1 MARVSSPNKIPD
13 LVIAIGTTNPGKVDA
28 VKQTFAGYPKL
39 QGSVF
44 ATSKVVNTGVS
55 DQPYTLSET
64 MTGAKNRATAAW
76 GAHQIGCGGGPCG
89 GSGGEEAS
97 VWGVGMESGLFE
109 DPQGKLFDLCAC
121 AIFDGERYHV
131 GYSCAWAL
139 PDSLAECVR
148 NGLDLS
154 QGGNA
159 IGLASDPKIGDKGG
173 LIALLTGSRVTRPQ
187 YTVQSI
193 QMALLA
199 MNPIWYP
206 CGVSVP
212 PGINDAVAFTASPSN
227 LAAISTTAKHT
238 AKTLPGR
245 SDSSSTSQ
253 NEDSSSSSPLPF
265 SSSSSSSSSSQN
277 SVALIAFGSF
287 LLGVA
292 FARALR
298 SFEGRLLA
306 LRASLRVVTS

>member
-44 ATSKVVNTGVS
+44 AASKVVNTGVS

-139 PDSLAECVR
+139 PDSLAEV
-148 NGLDLS
+148 
-154 QGGNA
+154 
-159 IGLASDPKIGDKGG
+159 K
-173 LIALLTGSRVTRPQ
+173 LLLSRVRFLKL
-187 YTVQSI
+187 Y
-193 QMALLA
+193 
-199 MNPIWYP
+199 
-206 CGVSVP
+206 
-212 PGINDAVAFTASPSN
+212 
-227 LAAISTTAKHT
+227 AAISTKA
-238 AKTLPGR
+238 GR
-245 SDSSSTSQ
+245 GVEMSSRQ
-253 NEDSSSSSPLPF
+253 
-265 SSSSSSSSSSQN
+265 
-277 SVALIAFGSF
+277 VF
-287 LLGVA
+287 L
-292 FARALR
+292 
-298 SFEGRLLA
+298 
-306 LRASLRVVTS
+306 